1 MGGGCSPQ
9 AQEAPGCASESR
21 RPRPLAPPGDPG
33 RLGRPCPARAPRS
46 RPLDRPCGAPRP
58 GWAPTEPAEPGGTGG
73 GSGQGVPRTAAG
85 RALGLPGPRGSGS
98 WGSAGQGDW
107 PRSPLANPAGRGGR
121 VRGGGVGG
129 AREALP
135 GICRGAAPTAGREG
149 GGERAAGEPGE
160 GPQDG
165 ARPPPAPCPGKT
177 PLGCPWAPPLLR
189 QRSAGGAPLTRSCTG
204 QDEPAGGGG
213 RSGDR
218 RARAR
223 RGAGCQGPASSRL
236 SPRPPGETW
245 GPPKASWVASCWE
258 TWLPALPVHGGP
270 GSRVA
275 FPRAG
280 PRRPEVKRARR
291 RCVPQAHARRGS
303 PGPSAPERVKP
314 TAGRD
319 LPSRTPSRP
328 RGRLS
333 QLPARSCPLQAA
345 PPPRRR
351 APARAPRPA
360 ESR

>member
-1 MGGGCSPQ
+1 MRLRIPTPPPARPPGGSRAAGSPLPSARPALPASGQ
-9 AQEAPGCASESR
+9 TLRGAPAGLGPHGAGRTRGDGGVRPGRPAHCGWEGAGAPGPSGLRLLGLRGAGGLASE
-21 RPRPLAPPGDPG
+21 PP
-33 RLGRPCPARAPRS
+33 CK
-46 RPLDRPCGAPRP
+46 PCGA
-58 GWAPTEPAEPGGTGG
+58 
-73 GSGQGVPRTAAG
+73 
-85 RALGLPGPRGSGS
+85 
-98 WGSAGQGDW
+98 
-107 PRSPLANPAGRGGR
+107 GGR
-121 VRGGGVGG
+121 VRGGGAGG
-129 AREALP
+129 GREALP

-189 QRSAGGAPLTRSCTG
+189 QRSAGGPPLTRSCKG
-204 QDEPAGGGG
+204 RDEPAGGGG

-223 RGAGCQGPASSRL
+223 RGAGSQGPASSRL

-291 RCVPQAHARRGS
+291 RCVPQAHARRGF